1 MTYLVDTNVLSEARR
16 GSHEA
21 RIWLR
26 SVDPTTIYLSV
37 ITLGEIMKGIALK
50 LRTDVRAAAALT
62 AWLEQL
68 RQDHSE
74 RILPI
79 TDRIALEWGRL
90 AAERPRGMADGL
102 IAATAAVH
110 TKIIVTRNVDDF
122 ADTRIP
128 LINPWNQ

>member
-1 MTYLVDTNVLSEARR
+1 MYLVDTNVLSEARR
-16 GSHEA
+16 GSNEA

-26 SVDPTTIYLSV
+26 SVDPAAIYLSV

-50 LRTDVRAAAALT
+50 LRTDDRAAASPT
-62 AWLEQL
+62 TWLEQL
-68 RQDHSE
+68 RHDHSD

-79 TDRIALEWGRL
+79 SDRVALEWGRL

-110 TKIIVTRNVDDF
+110 GKSS
-122 ADTRIP
+122 
-128 LINPWNQ
+128 